1 MTPRAARA
9 YTGLRKLAA
18 LLHLSHSYA
27 EAYLATKEAPSRPC
41 SRVPQPHALARRAQ
55 SAEPATP
62 EGASRAGSLTRPRPP
77 MAQEPLSRE
86 RRLRRRADFES
97 LRENGTSRAHPC
109 IIMRVAPNELPYPRF
124 GFIIG
129 KRVSKSA
136 VSRNR
141 VRRRLREAVRRAP
154 VHPGWDVLLIA
165 RPAALDASYTT
176 LRAAL
181 MELGSRCGVI
191 GAARTEEE
199 ARRE

>member
-1 MTPRAARA
+1 
-9 YTGLRKLAA
+9 
-18 LLHLSHSYA
+18 
-27 EAYLATKEAPSRPC
+27 
-41 SRVPQPHALARRAQ
+41 
-55 SAEPATP
+55 
-62 EGASRAGSLTRPRPP
+62 

-181 MELGSRCGVI
+181 MELGRRCGVI